1 MRYRVTS
8 RTQRLVGTGA
18 FSLFFFLEIG
28 AYFGR
33 NGTQPGEIAF
43 TTIFLLVIAAAA
55 VRSYRSATLLAD
67 DRKIIVRS
75 LMRTRSWAW
84 QEVDCFLAETR
95 LVGAWV
101 KYRRRVLGLRERD
114 GTVRWFRELNCRPA
128 KGAKRSWVDD
138 TVAVL
143 NRYQASGERRPPQRS

>member
-8 RTQRLVGTGA
+8 RWQRLVGTGV

-28 AYFGR
+28 AYFDR
-33 NGTQPGEIAF
+33 NGTQPGEITF
-43 TTIFLLVIAAAA
+43 TTIFLLVIATAA

-84 QEVDCFLAETR
+84 QEVDSFLAETR

-114 GTVRWFRELNCRPA
+114 GTVRWFPGLNCRPA
-128 KGAKRSWVDD
+128 KGARKSWVDD

-143 NRYQASGERRPPQRS
+143 NRYQASGLSPGMPAK